1 MTMDI
6 PSDDKKLVGMCFEI
20 KTRIDEL
27 DDMKKMLIAEIQR
40 RGLSGHIGAYKV
52 KTDETTK
59 YEYDQAQVDAAI
71 TAQPAFVEFF
81 KHEWK
86 ADNRKINAMLAKNE
100 QFAEAFKA
108 VGRTEKKTAYTKIES
123 TMEE

>member
-6 PSDDKKLVGMCFEI
+6 PRDNEKLVGMCYEI
-20 KTRIDEL
+20 KARIDEL
-27 DDMKKMLIAEIQR
+27 DDMKKMLIAEIQK
-40 RGLSGHIGAYKV
+40 RGLSGHIGVYKV
-52 KTDETTK
+52 KTEERTT
-59 YEYDQAQVDAAI
+59 YEYDQAKVDAAI
-71 TAQPAFVEFF
+71 ATQPAFTEFF

-108 VGRTEKKTAYTKIES
+108 IDRTEKKTAYTKIES